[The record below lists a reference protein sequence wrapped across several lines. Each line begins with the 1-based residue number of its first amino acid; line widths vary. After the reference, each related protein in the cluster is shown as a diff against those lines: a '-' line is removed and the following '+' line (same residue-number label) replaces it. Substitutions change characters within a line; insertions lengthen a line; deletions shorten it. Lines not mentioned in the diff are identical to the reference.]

1 MKNLNIKEKGI
12 TLVALVITIIILLIL
27 ASITLSTVLGEN
39 GLIEKAK
46 ETTEKFEK
54 EELDEQER
62 LSDLYEQLDINNIDI
77 ESSNEVT
84 RRELLKRIEEL
95 ENENKN
101 LNEQLNN
108 NNFKFVEEKFLNNV
122 YVGSVT
128 FSNLIPGDKYLLVFV
143 SVNSVNSGLGAE
155 NNDLTFTNVKESS
168 KLKNTQWAGKNNA
181 CAMFLSYTIIP
192 ETNEFKSTFNPRP
205 SYGTTVADIM
215 RWFLYKL

>member
-54 EELDEQER
+54 EDLDEQER

-84 RRELLKRIEEL
+84 KI
-95 ENENKN
+95 K
-101 LNEQLNN
+101 
-108 NNFKFVEEKFLNNV
+108 
-122 YVGSVT
+122 
-128 FSNLIPGDKYLLVFV
+128 I
-143 SVNSVNSGLGAE
+143 
-155 NNDLTFTNVKESS
+155 
-168 KLKNTQWAGKNNA
+168 
-181 CAMFLSYTIIP
+181 
-192 ETNEFKSTFNPRP
+192 
-205 SYGTTVADIM
+205 
-215 RWFLYKL
+215 